1 MKKSELKELVQNMR
15 SCFDSGETLRFHIQH
30 YKSGMGCRV
39 RAWHPDGLT
48 IATVGGCGFDREGT
62 ALGYLFDMFFS
73 EELQKLP
80 VPEPGQPVDREK
92 LYGLHEYKGRKGVD
106 GGCGWNSMLRI
117 GDAMGLDV
125 ERYDTGKRSTIV
137 FIRRKGG

>member
-1 MKKSELKELVQNMR
+1 MKKSDLKELVQDMR
-15 SCFDSGETLRFHIQH
+15 RCFDSGETLRFHIQH

-39 RAWHPDGLT
+39 RAWHPDGHT

-62 ALGYLFDMFFS
+62 ALGYLFEMFFG

-80 VPEPGQPVDREK
+80 LPKKPKALRKHG
-92 LYGLHEYKGRKGVD
+92 LYEHKGRKGVD
-106 GGCGWNSMLRI
+106 GGCGWKSMLRI

-125 ERYDTGKRSTIV
+125 ERYDTSKRSTIV
-137 FIRRKGG
+137 FIRRKGQ